1 MERLLSLLLTVG
13 LLFPGLHAD
22 TPRQSGGRV
31 PTAAFTEDTLGISA
45 PSAILMEK
53 ETGQVLYE
61 KNAHERMSP
70 ASVTKVMTLLLI
82 IEDIES
88 GKLSLDDI
96 VTASQRASTFGGSCV
111 YLEEGEQ
118 MSLSDMLKCI
128 TVVSANDCAVAMA
141 EHISGSEEIFVKRM
155 NERAKEL
162 GLQDTHFTNCT
173 GLFEDAEHYT
183 SAYDIAVMSREL
195 IRHDLIKDYST
206 IWIDSIRN
214 GAFELNNTNKLV
226 YWYPGCTGLKTGFT
240 NSAMYCLSATAERDG
255 VEYIAVIMHGASI
268 EDRNSDA
275 KKLLNYAFANYEL
288 ASLLP
293 EEPLPLL
300 PVELGQ
306 SESVALRVEGE
317 GKALLMKSG
326 SPIEYAFDLPESVAA
341 PVPDGEKLG
350 TLTATRDGAIVATLP
365 LLADGAVA
373 HIGFAGILGRL
384 SRGLI
389 GL

>member
-1 MERLLSLLLTVG
+1 MERLLSLFLTVG

-22 TPRQSGGRV
+22 TPRQSGGRI
-31 PTAAFTEDTLGISA
+31 PTAAFAEDTLGISA

-88 GKLSLDDI
+88 GKLSLDET

-173 GLFEDAEHYT
+173 GC
-183 SAYDIAVMSREL
+183 SR
-195 IRHDLIKDYST
+195 T
-206 IWIDSIRN
+206 P
-214 GAFELNNTNKLV
+214 T
-226 YWYPGCTGLKTGFT
+226 TT
-240 NSAMYCLSATAERDG
+240 
-255 VEYIAVIMHGASI
+255 
-268 EDRNSDA
+268 
-275 KKLLNYAFANYEL
+275 
-288 ASLLP
+288 
-293 EEPLPLL
+293 PLPTT
-300 PVELGQ
+300 
-306 SESVALRVEGE
+306 
-317 GKALLMKSG
+317 
-326 SPIEYAFDLPESVAA
+326 SPSCRAS
-341 PVPDGEKLG
+341 
-350 TLTATRDGAIVATLP
+350 
-365 LLADGAVA
+365 
-373 HIGFAGILGRL
+373 
-384 SRGLI
+384 
-389 GL
+389 